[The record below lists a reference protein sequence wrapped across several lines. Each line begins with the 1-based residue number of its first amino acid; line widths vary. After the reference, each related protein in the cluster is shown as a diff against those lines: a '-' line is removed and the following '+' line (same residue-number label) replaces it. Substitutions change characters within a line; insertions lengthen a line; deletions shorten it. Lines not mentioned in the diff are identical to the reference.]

1 MKTNIAGGIFH
12 LTKCVLFLLIILAL
26 SCTSTSYMR
35 LEGDDFNK
43 NLPGQWEGK
52 WYWRSGS
59 SSDSGKKGIKIIK
72 IYGNKVHLTG
82 YSETSGLFTNE
93 IDVINGRIE
102 NSTLLLTWPS
112 SGGGVCEDIL
122 VMKRDDSNS
131 LVLEGPSECPKYTL
145 KVQYKKIE

>member
-59 SSDSGKKGIKIIK
+59 SSDSGKTGIKIIK
-72 IYGNKVHLTG
+72 IDGNKVNLTG
-82 YSETSGLFTNE
+82 YSETARGSLV
-93 IDVINGRIE
+93 DVINGHIE
-102 NSTLLLTWPS
+102 NSTLLLTWPAAGES
-112 SGGGVCEDIL
+112 ECEDSLI
-122 VMKRDDSNS
+122 MQRDDSNS
-131 LVLEGPSECPKYTL
+131 LILEGPSECPKYTL